1 MDDGFIFWPL
11 KLNFENFK
19 TCFNTMHLSIKFT
32 FGNSETIYENKKKV
46 KVLKFLDVKIIWH
59 EDNSVVTDI
68 YYKPMNTHDYL
79 PYDSAHPNHTKNNIP

>member
-1 MDDGFIFWPL
+1 MDDGFTFWPL

-19 TCFNTMHLSIKFT
+19 TCLNNMHLSIKFA
-32 FGNSETIYENKKKV
+32 FGSSETIYENKKKV

-59 EDNSVVTDI
+59 EDNSVETDI

-79 PYDSAHPNHTKNNIP
+79 PNDSAHPNHTKNNIL